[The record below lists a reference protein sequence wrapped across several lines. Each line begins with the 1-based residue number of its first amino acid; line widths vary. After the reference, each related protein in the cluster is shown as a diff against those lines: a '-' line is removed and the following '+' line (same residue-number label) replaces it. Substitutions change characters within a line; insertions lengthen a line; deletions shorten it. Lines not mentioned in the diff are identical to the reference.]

1 MAQHKPNKG
10 NPGLS
15 AKTGHKEG
23 NVTFGTYRKEH
34 EVLVK
39 LEALQKLDFGLS
51 LAHLTDLWRKE

>member
-1 MAQHKPNKG
+1 M
-10 NPGLS
+10 S

-39 LEALQKLDFGLS
+39 QEALQKLDFGLS